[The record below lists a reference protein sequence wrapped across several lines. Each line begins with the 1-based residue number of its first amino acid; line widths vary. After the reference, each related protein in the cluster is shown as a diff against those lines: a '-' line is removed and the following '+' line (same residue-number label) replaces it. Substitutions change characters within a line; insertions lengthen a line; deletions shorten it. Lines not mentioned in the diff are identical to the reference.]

1 MIVVI
6 LVTLIAILLTNMESH
21 GRLENGMFWGFVLVT
36 FLGCI
41 HYDYGNDYL
50 EYLQMYKE
58 ITSIPLHF
66 DYLWDNTYR
75 HEFGW
80 VLLNYLFSHL
90 GGFYVMVAVLNI
102 IQNAIYYS
110 FIKDNVPQTQWTLAV
125 VIYLMSGSLYIM
137 NFSMMRQGLA
147 IALFVWAW
155 SFMKDKKLIPSLLIV
170 AAAYS
175 VHQSALILLPFVFF
189 PYLKLKR
196 GTISIIYIGLLMGLY
211 LSSGYL
217 SDTYDALLE
226 LEELQEVDSSNK
238 LQYYDNNNTETLSI
252 GLGFFLNL
260 IPFIIA
266 LWGLFVYPSKEPA
279 GGLDEQ
285 EADEQSDDELRY
297 IDRDKRLLIVIA
309 IVSFMITPFGMLLP
323 MMTRLG
329 MYFEALGV
337 AAIPAIYSLLPNKLS
352 YRILL
357 GIYLFMLL
365 YNYYGFFTSEVWG
378 EKYSTF
384 HTVFQFFM

>member
-21 GRLENGMFWGFVLVT
+21 GRLGNGMFWGFVLVT

-50 EYLQMYKE
+50 EYLQIYKE
-58 ITSIPLHF
+58 ITSIPLRF

-196 GTISIIYIGLLMGLY
+196 GTISIIYIGLLIGLY

-217 SDTYDALLE
+217 SDTYNALLE

-238 LQYYDNNNTETLSI
+238 LQYYDNNNTETLSF

-279 GGLDEQ
+279 DGLDEQ

-384 HTVFQFFM
+384 HTVFQLFM

>member
-21 GRLENGMFWGFVLVT
+21 GRLGNGMFWGFVLVT

-50 EYLQMYKE
+50 EYLQIYKE
-58 ITSIPLHF
+58 ITSIPLRF

-196 GTISIIYIGLLMGLY
+196 GTISIIYIGLLIGLY

-217 SDTYDALLE
+217 SDTYNALLE

-238 LQYYDNNNTETLSI
+238 LQYYDNNNTETLSF

-279 GGLDEQ
+279 DGLDEQ

-384 HTVFQFFM
+384 HTVFPLFM

>member
-6 LVTLIAILLTNMESH
+6 LVTLIAIFLTNMESH
-21 GRLENGMFWGFVLVT
+21 GRLENGMLWGFVLVT

-41 HYDYGNDYL
+41 HYDYGNDYMD
-50 EYLQMYKE
+50 YLQMYKE
-58 ITSIPLHF
+58 ITSMPLRF
-66 DYLWDNTYR
+66 SYLWDNTYQ

-80 VLLNYLFSHL
+80 VLLNHLFSHL

-125 VIYLMSGSLYIM
+125 MIYLMSGSLYIM

-175 VHQSALILLPFVFF
+175 FHQSALILIPFVFF

-196 GTISIIYIGLLMGLY
+196 GTISIIYIALLAGLY
-211 LSSGYL
+211 LSSDYL
-217 SDTYDALLE
+217 SESYNALLE
-226 LEELQEVDSSNK
+226 LDELQEVDSSNK
-238 LQYYDNNNTETLSI
+238 LQYYEKNNTETLTF
-252 GLGFFLNL
+252 GLGFLLNL
-260 IPFIIA
+260 IPFVLA
-266 LWGLFVYPSKEPA
+266 LWGLFVYPSKEPED
-279 GGLDEQ
+279 GQEEQ
-285 EADEQSDDELRY
+285 EADEQSEDGRRY
-297 IDRDKRLLIVIA
+297 LDRDKRLLIVIA
-309 IVSFMITPFGMLLP
+309 IASFVITPFGLLLP

-337 AAIPAIYSLLPNKLS
+337 AAIPAIYSLLPGKQS
-352 YRILL
+352 YRLLL
-357 GIYLFMLL
+357 GVYLFMLL

-378 EKYSTF
+378 EKYATF